1 MPKNFTTSESQ
12 LPGLMVTTP
21 SIPICATSPAQTES
35 PPPIVGVG
43 LGFTVII
50 RDALPVQPLALVT
63 VTVYVFAE
71 STEMVWVVEL
81 VLQV

>member
-1 MPKNFTTSESQ
+1 
-12 LPGLMVTTP
+12 
-21 SIPICATSPAQTES
+21 
-35 PPPIVGVG
+35 